1 MELADDRR
9 LARGRRPAR
18 RKGRG
23 QRRDVIVLHCLVQAA
38 PAAWITGD
46 LPAVLAGLA
55 RWSSARSTAVATA
68 AHRLGRPPGWPGPG
82 GTGHPR
88 AAPRLARPAAG
99 QPSFN
104 AVLFTDTAPLKLATL
119 VWRTGTDLAGGL
131 LAVLDRL
138 RLART
143 PPRPRPR

>member
-1 MELADDRR
+1 MELGALYRRRDRR
-9 LARGRRPAR
+9 APSRAASWLARSRR
-18 RKGRG
+18 
-23 QRRDVIVLHCLVQAA
+23 H
-38 PAAWITGD
+38 W
-46 LPAVLAGLA
+46 
-55 RWSSARSTAVATA
+55 
-68 AHRLGRPPGWPGPG
+68 PPC
-82 GTGHPR
+82 

-99 QPSFN
+99 QPSFS
-104 AVLFTDTAPLKLATL
+104 AVLFTDTAPIKPVTL